1 MFAGEDRED
10 AWRPAKG
17 SGWGGRGEEGVGEG
31 LLLCAIGGSSNNR
44 PSERLT
50 IDETH
55 RIAISLNRRRP
66 RFAADACFS
75 RTAVI
80 NDRANAFAAAHLS
93 LPPRPS
99 PPPFGPRFTRVMG
112 IDDHDTFTGLTPLQQ
127 ACLDGNIE
135 KVLELVDAG
144 ADVDI
149 QANGEMAGK
158 TAAMIAASE
167 GSTDILKAM
176 NRGPSLLN
184 LKDADGGTAAMTAAV
199 HKHGSVLDV
208 RPAPRQDRSAEARS
222 RPARAQPRR
231 APERPGSIGSTTRCE
246 PAPGPP
252 RGGRSPDARA
262 RRDAR
267 DRPDRRGPRQHA
279 RTENHSG
286 FPQCR
291 SDIAMTTV
299 RYPPANCSRRG
310 GPRGEASR
318 RFRRDL
324 RLLLPLLLP
333 RVDILSPLLPLPPSR
348 AAHREEGR
356 RRPRRD
362 GPGRGDATGVRA
374 SRVAGGGG

>member
-1 MFAGEDRED
+1 MEAGGARGGAD
-10 AWRPAKG
+10 AVRRGERGGGRRGLRTANAASEIDTETEFRPALRNQWEQYYSGRDSMTQIIIG
-17 SGWGGRGEEGVGEG
+17 SR
-31 LLLCAIGGSSNNR
+31 SR
-44 PSERLT
+44 
-50 IDETH
+50 H
-55 RIAISLNRRRP
+55 RRVRM

-199 HKHGSVLDV
+199 HKHGSVLDYV
-208 RPAPRQDRSAEARS
+208 RPVFFPPPGPKRRSAIAPRARAALPRARASGIDRDPRRASSPRPNPRAEVRAPRPPRASTPRQPAIAPIAEVRVSTREKKEQEGFPHRS
-222 RPARAQPRR
+222 DRDDGSIAAHVLEAGRPARP
-231 APERPGSIGSTTRCE
+231 S
-246 PAPGPP
+246 
-252 RGGRSPDARA
+252 A
-262 RRDAR
+262 RREP
-267 DRPDRRGPRQHA
+267 RP
-279 RTENHSG
+279 
-286 FPQCR
+286 
-291 SDIAMTTV
+291 
-299 RYPPANCSRRG
+299 PP
-310 GPRGEASR
+310 
-318 RFRRDL
+318 
-324 RLLLPLLLP
+324 
-333 RVDILSPLLPLPPSR
+333 SPPPPSR
-348 AAHREEGR
+348 
-356 RRPRRD
+356 
-362 GPGRGDATGVRA
+362 
-374 SRVAGGGG
+374 

>member
-1 MFAGEDRED
+1 MM
-10 AWRPAKG
+10 
-17 SGWGGRGEEGVGEG
+17 
-31 LLLCAIGGSSNNR
+31 
-44 PSERLT
+44 
-50 IDETH
+50 TH
-55 RIAISLNRRRP
+55 RIARSRPRRRP

-80 NDRANAFAAAHLS
+80 NDRANAFAAAHPS

-199 HKHGSVLDV
+199 HKHGSVLDYV
-208 RPAPRQDRSAEARS
+208 RPVFSPPPGPKRRSAIAPR
-222 RPARAQPRR
+222 ARAALPRARASGIDRDPRR
-231 APERPGSIGSTTRCE
+231 ASSPRPDPRAE
-246 PAPGPP
+246 VWAPRPP
-252 RGGRSPDARA
+252 RAST
-262 RRDAR
+262 
-267 DRPDRRGPRQHA
+267 PRQPA
-279 RTENHSG
+279 IAPIAEVRVSTREKRT
-286 FPQCR
+286 
-291 SDIAMTTV
+291 T
-299 RYPPANCSRRG
+299 
-310 GPRGEASR
+310 
-318 RFRRDL
+318 
-324 RLLLPLLLP
+324 
-333 RVDILSPLLPLPPSR
+333 
-348 AAHREEGR
+348 
-356 RRPRRD
+356 
-362 GPGRGDATGVRA
+362 
-374 SRVAGGGG
+374 